1 MRTTSPDPSHTPG
14 HYRLESPR
22 VANKVLLDAID
33 AVGRLLATL
42 LVLTK
47 IAADEGLKRRANHVH
62 QPDLDCS
69 PAAEACDLA
78 DLRTL
83 ENWHDDGLKAK
94 DVELRRWTGDSTR
107 ALKVAMVEEE
117 RENFTMGKGEG

>member
-1 MRTTSPDPSHTPG
+1 MRTTSPDPSHTSG
-14 HYRLESPR
+14 HYRLERPR
-22 VANKVLLDAID
+22 VANKVLLDAIN
-33 AVGRLLATL
+33 AVGGLLATL

-47 IAADEGLKRRANHVH
+47 VAADEGLKRRANHVH

-69 PAAEACDLA
+69 PAAEACGLA
-78 DLRTL
+78 DLGTL
-83 ENWHDDGLKAK
+83 ENGHDDGLKAK
-94 DVELRRWTGDSTR
+94 DVELRRWTGDSAR